1 MGLEGYG
8 IGRAALRAA
17 YYFQLAHDPTTQA
30 EYVEG
35 SEADEVYF
43 SVPGGPSGVWDRRYR
58 LTISQAGLPVV
69 DQVAGPPETAQ

>member
-1 MGLEGYG
+1 MALEGCG

-17 YYFQLAHDPTTQA
+17 YYFQLAQEPAMQA

-43 SVPGGPSGVWDRRYR
+43 TVPGGPSGVWDRRYR
-58 LTISQAGLPVV
+58 LTISAAGLPVV
-69 DQVAGPPETAQ
+69 DQVAGPPEPRH

>member
-1 MGLEGYG
+1 MALEGCG

-17 YYFQLAHDPTTQA
+17 YYFQLAQEPALQA

-43 SVPGGPSGVWDRRYR
+43 RGVWDRRYR
-58 LTISQAGLPVV
+58 LTISAAGLPVV
-69 DQVAGPPETAQ
+69 DQVAGPPETTN

>member
-1 MGLEGYG
+1 MALEGCG

-17 YYFQLAHDPTTQA
+17 YYFQLAQEPALQA

-43 SVPGGPSGVWDRRYR
+43 SGVWDRRYR
-58 LTISQAGLPVV
+58 LTISAAGLPVV
-69 DQVAGPPETAQ
+69 DQVAGPPETTD